1 MKPLTLGEALLPVAA
16 MLVFFIV
23 GVFTLGTSGELLI
36 VVLLLAAAVAGF
48 IAHRH
53 GKTWDD
59 IQAATGQKFAGVIPV
74 ILILLT
80 IGMLI
85 GTWVISGTIP
95 YLVYWGVKVVNPQ
108 YLALTAFIATALMSS
123 CTGTSWGSAGTLGV
137 AIMGTATALNAPLPL
152 IAGAVVSGAYFG
164 DKMSPL
170 SDSTNIAAIGAN
182 ANLYSHIRHMVYT
195 SGPSFVIALIVYALV
210 GVFGTAS
217 TGASPE
223 GARVLLNDLNSAFT
237 LHWIVLVPVVIA
249 VWGILRKMSA
259 ALAITMSSL
268 AAGIIGVFVQH
279 FSVQSALVATVAGFK
294 ATLITRA
301 GVDPAALGADFHRL
315 VERGGL
321 YSMAPTLVVILAAFL
336 LAAGMEVSGALD
348 LLVKHLLASA
358 RTVFRLIASTLAA
371 GASMVALTSN
381 TGVTSLVVGELFQQA
396 YRDKGLAPENLS
408 RSIEDSST
416 ITEPLMPWTV
426 SATFMATTLGV
437 PTVAYA
443 PWAVFCYCG
452 PMFSL
457 LIAALYS
464 RTGFGIK
471 QLNGNNRP
479 ID

>member
-1 MKPLTLGEALLPVAA
+1 V
-16 MLVFFIV
+16 
-23 GVFTLGTSGELLI
+23 
-36 VVLLLAAAVAGF
+36 
-48 IAHRH
+48 
-53 GKTWDD
+53 
-59 IQAATGQKFAGVIPV
+59 
-74 ILILLT
+74 
-80 IGMLI
+80 
-85 GTWVISGTIP
+85 
-95 YLVYWGVKVVNPQ
+95 
-108 YLALTAFIATALMSS
+108 
-123 CTGTSWGSAGTLGV
+123 
-137 AIMGTATALNAPLPL
+137 
-152 IAGAVVSGAYFG
+152 
-164 DKMSPL
+164 
-170 SDSTNIAAIGAN
+170 
-182 ANLYSHIRHMVYT
+182 
-195 SGPSFVIALIVYALV
+195 
-210 GVFGTAS
+210 
-217 TGASPE
+217 GASPE
-223 GARVLLNDLNSAFT
+223 SARVLLHDLTDAFT

-259 ALAITMSSL
+259 AVAITMSSF
-268 AAGIIGVFVQH
+268 AAGVIGVFVQH
-279 FSVQSALVATVAGFK
+279 FSVPSVLTATVAGFR
-294 ATLITRA
+294 AALITNP
-301 GVDPAALGADFHRL
+301 GVDPASLGADFHRL

-348 LLVKHLLASA
+348 LLVKRLLASA

-381 TGVTSLVVGELFQQA
+381 NGVTSLVVGELFQQA

-471 QLNGNNRP
+471 RLKKHGRTERDADHAAKSRGR
-479 ID
+479 IGS

>member
-16 MLVFFIV
+16 MLLFFSV
-23 GVFTLGTSGELLI
+23 GVLTLGTSGELLI

-195 SGPSFVIALIVYALV
+195 SGPSFVIALVVYALV

-217 TGASPE
+217 TSASPE
-223 GARVLLNDLNSAFT
+223 GARALLSDLNSAFT
-237 LHWIVLVPVVIA
+237 LNWIVLVPVVIA

-268 AAGIIGVFVQH
+268 AAGIIGVFLQH
-279 FSVQSALVATVAGFK
+279 FSVQSVLTATVAGFK
-294 ATLITRA
+294 AALITKA
-301 GVDPAALGADFHRL
+301 AVDPASLGADFHRL

-348 LLVKHLLASA
+348 LLVKRLLASA

-381 TGVTSLVVGELFQQA
+381 NGVTSLVVGELFQQA

-471 QLNGNNRP
+471 QLNGNNRL

>member
-1 MKPLTLGEALLPVAA
+1 VKPLTLGEALLPVAA
-16 MLVFFIV
+16 MLVFFAV
-23 GVFTLGTSGELLI
+23 GVLTLGTSGELLI

-48 IAHRH
+48 VAYRH

-59 IQAATGQKFAGVIPV
+59 IQAAAGAKFAAVIPV

-85 GTWVISGTIP
+85 GTWVLSGTIP

-108 YLALTAFIATALMSS
+108 YLALTAFVATALMSS
-123 CTGTSWGSAGTLGV
+123 FTGTSWGSAGTLGV
-137 AIMGTATALNAPLPL
+137 AIMGTAAALNAPLPV

-195 SGPSFVIALIVYALV
+195 SGPSFVVALILYAVV
-210 GVFGTAS
+210 GVLGTAPA
-217 TGASPE
+217 GAAPE
-223 GARVLLNDLNSAFT
+223 SARALLGDLNRAFT
-237 LHWIVLVPVVIA
+237 LHWIVLLPAVVA

-268 AAGIIGVFVQH
+268 VAAVIGIFVQH
-279 FSVQSALVATVAGFK
+279 FSAQSVLIATVAGFRS
-294 ATLITRA
+294 TLITKT
-301 GVDPAALGADFHRL
+301 GVDPTTLGADFHRL
-315 VERGGL
+315 VDRGGL

-348 LLVKHLLASA
+348 LLIRRLLASA

-371 GASMVALTSN
+371 GMSMIALTSHN
-381 TGVTSLVVGELFQQA
+381 GVTSLVVGELFQQA
-396 YRDKGLAPENLS
+396 YRDQGLAPENLS

-437 PTVAYA
+437 PTIAYA
-443 PWAVFCYCG
+443 PWAAFCYCG

-471 QLNGNNRP
+471 LLKKP
-479 ID
+479 

>member
-1 MKPLTLGEALLPVAA
+1 
-16 MLVFFIV
+16 
-23 GVFTLGTSGELLI
+23 
-36 VVLLLAAAVAGF
+36 
-48 IAHRH
+48 
-53 GKTWDD
+53 
-59 IQAATGQKFAGVIPV
+59 
-74 ILILLT
+74 
-80 IGMLI
+80 
-85 GTWVISGTIP
+85 
-95 YLVYWGVKVVNPQ
+95 
-108 YLALTAFIATALMSS
+108 
-123 CTGTSWGSAGTLGV
+123 
-137 AIMGTATALNAPLPL
+137 
-152 IAGAVVSGAYFG
+152 VVSGAYFG

-195 SGPSFVIALIVYALV
+195 SGPSFAIALIVYALV
-210 GVFGTAS
+210 GVFGTSSA
-217 TGASPE
+217 GASPE
-223 GARVLLNDLNSAFT
+223 GARVLLNDLNSAFA
-237 LHWIVLVPVVIA
+237 LNWIVLVPVVIA

-268 AAGIIGVFVQH
+268 AAGIIGIVVQH
-279 FSVQSALVATVAGFK
+279 YSVQSALIATVAGFK
-294 ATLITRA
+294 ATLITKA
-301 GVDPAALGADFHRL
+301 NVDPASLGADFHRL

-348 LLVKHLLASA
+348 LLVKRLLASA

-381 TGVTSLVVGELFQQA
+381 NGVTSLVVGELFQQA

-471 QLNGNNRP
+471 QLNSNNRL